1 MPGARRFR
9 VKDFGY
15 VNASTYGSTTSEPAT
30 IAEMQNEIAA
40 RGPIVCSMET
50 NDDHNTLG
58 AWHCYEGGVYKS
70 ESTASSQQ
78 RAQPACFS
86 SDPSRRCRQRRTPSR
101 ARTT

>member
-15 VNASTYGSTTSEPAT
+15 VNASTYGSTTSEPAA

-58 AWHCYEGGVYKS
+58 AWHCYEGGGEKQTRAWTEEKDYFQTEQ
-70 ESTASSQQ
+70 ESDS
-78 RAQPACFS
+78 
-86 SDPSRRCRQRRTPSR
+86 
-101 ARTT
+101 